1 MKFLLPFFLESPYRK
16 KKKRRKR
23 ENTKKKKLVGKKLKK
38 YISEKR
44 IPKHLE
50 NS

>member
-1 MKFLLPFFLESPYRK
+1 MKFLLPFFFGVPIQK
-16 KKKRRKR
+16 KKKKEEKRKY
-23 ENTKKKKLVGKKLKK
+23 KKKKLVGKKLKK